1 MSRKFILL
9 CLLIGLTTSSNAQVI
24 EDNTEALGVAVF
36 IGPMLYGAGASFYD
50 VNEDGWDDLTICIP
64 GAPTRF
70 YLNVLGQFQLHSS
83 FDNIYDS
90 KSCLWADYDE
100 DGDNDLFIIH
110 RDGPMQLFKQTD
122 SLVFVQSSSLL
133 NASFAS
139 ADNSFGSAFGD
150 LNRDSYLDLFVANYG
165 TASTSGS
172 KNRILTNLTNGNFSA
187 AYYGYTRN
195 SFQPTWIDLGNDG
208 FQDLFIIN
216 DFRFGSEIFTKS
228 AMGAFT
234 DETLTT
240 TTGLAPHIDEM
251 SNSWCDFDNDADL
264 DVYISNTPPTGN
276 HLLSNDGSNVFTNVA
291 PSVHAELHKWSW
303 SALWLDIENDG
314 WNDLFVNS
322 RNLGVGLE
330 ALFGIHMLRNDNGIF
345 TMDTVHGADD
355 FSYGFFTSAK
365 GDINNDGLYDIYFGA
380 ESSQISRVFLN
391 TTSTTNN
398 YAKLRLKGRL
408 SNRNGIGTRIDYYV
422 NGTHRVHYTQSGEN
436 YLCQNSQNFI
446 FGLGAYDQIDSLQL
460 KWQSGVV
467 DTYYNIS
474 ANALHVLTEAETRPV
489 IVASKTMLCPTG
501 NDSLQLSI
509 SGWPNHTWGDG
520 STADSILVTAAG
532 VYSLTVG
539 TGYGHTLQLNYDVQ
553 MASADDFTVTRL
565 PPLCAGDSTGLIE
578 ISNAISGDLILSW
591 NNLSAGNYIVPLTL
605 FEGCV
610 AQQEILIEE
619 PFPFYLTV
627 DSVAN
632 ACFGLTNGSAVVLA
646 FDGTAPYTGFS
657 DSGALA
663 LTNLS
668 SGVYADTVTDVNGC
682 HSSYTFIITEIPK
695 AIIEITS
702 PNWVCAGESVAF
714 EANVSGIGS
723 NYFWDALSP
732 GELLGAG
739 SYVTAVIDSFQC
751 ATPVNV
757 QIEEIPVP
765 TITANISSESV
776 LGLGS
781 ISLDV
786 IGNYP
791 PYAATWQSGFVG
803 LNYTGLA
810 QGNYYVSVS
819 DSLGCIVD
827 SMFTVLFDFVE
838 EERSSNDFIVDWKTG
853 QLKYIGTER
862 LFGLE
867 IYNDLGQL
875 ILTKSNLGTNESV
888 HLNIA
893 SQTIYIASSKGKSRT
908 KVMLR

>member
-1 MSRKFILL
+1 M
-9 CLLIGLTTSSNAQVI
+9 AQVI

-36 IGPMLYGAGASFYD
+36 NGPMLYGAGASFYD

-70 YLNVLGQFQLHSS
+70 YLNVQGQFQLHSS

-122 SLVFVQSSSLL
+122 SLVFVQSSALL
-133 NASFAS
+133 NSSFAA
-139 ADNSFGSAFGD
+139 ADNSFGAAFGD
-150 LNRDSYLDLFVANYG
+150 LNRDSFLDLFVANYG
-165 TASTSGS
+165 TSSTSGS

-216 DFRFGSEIFTKS
+216 DFRFGAEIFTKS

-234 DETLTT
+234 DETLSTT
-240 TTGLAPHIDEM
+240 SGLAPDIDEM

-264 DVYISNTPPTGN
+264 DVYISNTPPAGN

-380 ESSQISRVFLN
+380 ESAQISKVFLN

-398 YAKLRLKGRL
+398 YVKLRLKGRL

-422 NGTHRVHYTQSGEN
+422 NGNHRVHYTQSGEN

-446 FGLGAYDQIDSLQL
+446 FGLEAYNQIDSLQL

-489 IVASKTMLCPTG
+489 IVASKAMLCPTG
-501 NDSLQLSI
+501 NDNLELSI
-509 SGWPNHTWGDG
+509 TGWPNHTWGNG
-520 STADSILVTAAG
+520 STADSILVTAPG
-532 VYSLTVG
+532 VYSVTVG
-539 TGYGHTLQLNYDVQ
+539 TGYGHTLQLNYTVEV
-553 MASADDFTVTRL
+553 ANADAFEIMRTHA
-565 PPLCAGDSTGLIE
+565 LCAGDSSGSIE
-578 ISNAISGDLILSW
+578 VVNLNSSETVFALSNIP
-591 NNLSAGNYIVPLTL
+591 AGNYVVPITF

-610 AQQEILIEE
+610 AEQQVVIYEPLPFILQ
-619 PFPFYLTV
+619 V
-627 DSVAN
+627 DSVVN
-632 ACFGLTNGSAVVLA
+632 SCFGLTSGSAVVIGIN
-646 FDGTAPYTGFS
+646 GTPPYTGFNDFS
-657 DSGALA
+657 ALA

-668 SGVYADTVTDVNGC
+668 SGVYADNVTDANGC
-682 HSSYTFIITEIPK
+682 PSSYSFTITEIPQ
-695 AIIEITS
+695 AVIEITS
-702 PNWVCAGESVAF
+702 PSWVCMNEMLIFGAT
-714 EANVSGIGS
+714 VSGIGS
-723 NYFWDALSP
+723 NYFWDVMGP
-732 GELLGAG
+732 GSFLGAG
-739 SYVTAVIDSFQC
+739 SYSTAVVDSNLCVTTVDILIQ
-751 ATPVNV
+751 
-757 QIEEIPVP
+757 EIPLP
-765 TITANISSESV
+765 TITANVSSESL

-781 ISLDV
+781 IALDV
-786 IGNYP
+786 VGNYS
-791 PYAATWQSGFVG
+791 PYTATWQSGFVG

-810 QGNYYVSVS
+810 QGNYNVSIS
-819 DSLGCIVD
+819 DSLGCTVD
-827 SMFTVLFDFVE
+827 TIFTVLFNFVE
-838 EERSSNDFIVDWKTG
+838 EESSSNEFIVDWKSG
-853 QLKYIGTER
+853 QLRYVGTER
-862 LFGLE
+862 LSDVE
-867 IYNDLGQL
+867 IFNSTGQL
-875 ILTKSNLGTNESV
+875 LVSKSTWGKDEIVQLTMSPQIIFIS
-888 HLNIA
+888 
-893 SQTIYIASSKGKSRT
+893 SSKGSFRS
-908 KVMLR
+908 KVILR